1 MLAHFVLVVSV
12 VTMPTNFQYI
22 GHFANCDQ
30 ADLYMELHI
39 PDKVESRC
47 LLEEYIYLPTDM
59 KKRVITI
66 HDGAKGFLSDDMY

>member
-1 MLAHFVLVVSV
+1 MLANFVLVVSV
-12 VTMPTNFQYI
+12 VTMPTDFKYI
-22 GHFANCDQ
+22 GHFVSCDQ
-30 ADLYMELHI
+30 ADLYMELNI

-66 HDGAKGFLSDDMY
+66 HDGVKGFLSDDMY

>member
-1 MLAHFVLVVSV
+1 MDIFFVLVVSV
-12 VTMPTNFQYI
+12 VTMPTDFKYI
-22 GHFANCDQ
+22 GHFTSCDQ

-47 LLEEYIYLPTDM
+47 LLEDYIYLPTDI

-66 HDGAKGFLSDDMY
+66 HDESKGFLSDGMY

>member
-1 MLAHFVLVVSV
+1 MLANFVLVVSV
-12 VTMPTNFQYI
+12 VTMPTDFKYI
-22 GHFANCDQ
+22 GHFVSCDH
-30 ADLYMELHI
+30 ADSYMELHI

-66 HDGAKGFLSDDMY
+66 HDGVKGFLSDDMY